1 MDPADRVAA
10 TKVNADGIQ
19 TWSVSEVDKK
29 GKKKKGTL
37 GIGNG
42 ALFFASEADK
52 VSRIISSLPILQHT
66 VQQTPVQKWRT
77 QDVINVSIEKSKH
90 LVLEI
95 GGATPTNLHFLA
107 GSKDNV
113 DAIMTKLD
121 TSKALSSAQDSS
133 ATAVGGPSDSRAS
146 SQETKKP
153 SVHFSNS
160 SPEIIPA
167 ADDDED
173 EEAHDQAL
181 AIDDPRPSVHEE
193 QPEGEIGIV
202 LYDFTADGDDE
213 LSSAQGE
220 RLIILERD
228 SDEWWKCQNSKGA
241 TGVVP
246 ASYVEVFSL

>member
-1 MDPADRVAA
+1 M
-10 TKVNADGIQ
+10 
-19 TWSVSEVDKK
+19 
-29 GKKKKGTL
+29 
-37 GIGNG
+37 
-42 ALFFASEADK
+42 
-52 VSRIISSLPILQHT
+52 
-66 VQQTPVQKWRT
+66 QKWRT
-77 QDVINVSIEKSKH
+77 QDVVNVSIEKSKH

-133 ATAVGGPSDSRAS
+133 ATAVDGPSDSRTS

-167 ADDDED
+167 ADDNED
-173 EEAHDQAL
+173 EETHGQDL
-181 AIDDPRPSVHEE
+181 AIDDHEE
-193 QPEGEIGIV
+193 QPEGEIGIA

-213 LSSAQGE
+213 LSIVQGE
-220 RLIILERD
+220 HLIILERD

-246 ASYVEVFSL
+246 ASYVEVFSLRNVTTFRYDGVDSGS